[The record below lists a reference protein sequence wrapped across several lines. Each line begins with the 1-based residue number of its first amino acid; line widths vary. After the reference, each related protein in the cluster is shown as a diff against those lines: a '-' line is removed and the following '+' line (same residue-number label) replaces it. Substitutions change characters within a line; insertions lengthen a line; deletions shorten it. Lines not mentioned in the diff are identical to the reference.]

1 MSVERTAFPVSVNT
15 ILALILPI
23 AGTIIASGTSVV
35 QTSGGYFLP
44 LSLWAVFSGIIFLIL
59 ENDHTERGQQRLWRW
74 LMISTTVLIVGFF
87 IRQLVIRPNVV
98 QPRGIYDGAIQAEVA
113 ADLILQGKNPYGANY
128 KDTEYGAVN
137 TVPSSGV
144 IGDNPVWYHYI
155 YPPLTF
161 LIILPFRVAG
171 HIFWPLGDYRMV
183 TISALYFLNWLLLRH
198 VQTREQKITIVLLTL
213 GNPLF
218 WVYTVIGCNEILMS
232 LAVAGSMILLHQ
244 KKWLWS
250 GIAFGLAIAAKQV
263 IWLIAP
269 LWLAWLWL
277 QYRHGQIQRREFLRV
292 VIGAIGSA
300 GMLFI
305 PFIIWNP
312 VAAWTDMVRFA
323 GGSIPNTYPIAGTTI
338 LQYLHVFHLIPSPW
352 SVIPVYLFQLLV
364 AIPMYFLVLRW
375 VKRDL
380 SPSRWLV
387 AAAVV
392 LLSLM
397 LVSRYTN
404 NNFFMTPLAF
414 LITAYV
420 LQQVPQSQ
428 ECKHV

>member
-1 MSVERTAFPVSVNT
+1 MSVERLTPPVSLNS
-15 ILALILPI
+15 ILALALPI
-23 AGTIIASGTSVV
+23 LGTIMVAGNAVAQVEAPRGYMLVISV
-35 QTSGGYFLP
+35 
-44 LSLWAVFSGIIFLIL
+44 WAIVSGIVFIALEQAQHAVRHLYRWAIF
-59 ENDHTERGQQRLWRW
+59 
-74 LMISTTVLIVGFF
+74 STLVLFVGFVV
-87 IRQLVIRPNVV
+87 RQIVIRPGVDR
-98 QPRGIYDGAIQAEVA
+98 PHGMYDGAIQAEVA
-113 ADLILQGKNPYGANY
+113 ADFILQGKNPYGANY
-128 KDTEYGAVN
+128 AHTEYGAVN
-137 TVPSSGV
+137 VLPSSGE
-144 IGDNPVWYHYI
+144 GTDNPVWYHYI

-161 LIILPFRVAG
+161 LAVIPFRLLG
-171 HIFWPLGDYRMV
+171 TIHTTLGDYRMV
-183 TISALYFLNWLLLRH
+183 TVVLLLFFTWL
-198 VQTREQKITIVLLTL
+198 VVREVPDRTQKITVLLLTI
-213 GNPLF
+213 GNPMF
-218 WVYTVIGCNEILMS
+218 WIYTGIGCNEMLMTA
-232 LAVAGSMILLHQ
+232 AVSGSMVFFRR

-263 IWLIAP
+263 IWLIVP
-269 LWLAWLWL
+269 LWFVWLWL
-277 QYRHGQIQRREFLRV
+277 QLRHGQLQRREFWRV

-300 GMLFI
+300 AALFI
-305 PFIIWNP
+305 PFIVWNP

-387 AAAVV
+387 AAAAV

-428 ECKHV
+428 EHKHV